1 LVKVVLE
8 KLVKKFGSQ
17 VAVDGI
23 DLEIND
29 KEFFVLL
36 GPSGC
41 GKTTTL
47 NMVAGLEPITSGN
60 IYFDGAL
67 VNDIP
72 PEKRDVAMVFQSYAL
87 YPQMNAFDNIA
98 FPLKIRKMPTS
109 EIKSRVE
116 KTADM
121 LHIRPLLKKKPHEMS
136 GGERQRVALA
146 RATVREP
153 KAFLMDEPLS
163 NIDAKLRVYM
173 RAELIRLQKD
183 LQITTIYVTHDQVEA
198 MSMSD
203 RIAIMNQGKVAQV
216 SDPMTIFNHP
226 ADSFVAGFVG
236 TPPMNFFDAEF
247 AKKGQ
252 QAFLQTS
259 HFTLKLDP
267 DVAKLVEERAAGG
280 ELTIGAR
287 PQDIAVTTK
296 RTSDEDFEAEVYAV
310 EPLGT
315 ETVVDLRIDDKILK
329 VVTSHTF
336 DSKITEKIWASV
348 DKKRMHLFNKSDG
361 KAVL

>member
-8 KLVKKFGSQ
+8 NLTKKYGSTL
-17 VAVDGI
+17 AVDGI
-23 DLEIND
+23 DVEIKD

-47 NMVAGLEPITSGN
+47 NMIAGLEPMTSGN
-60 IYFDGAL
+60 IYFDGTL

-72 PEKRDVAMVFQSYAL
+72 AEKRDVAMVFQSYAL
-87 YPQMNAFDNIA
+87 YPQMNAYDNIA
-98 FPLKIRKMPTS
+98 FPLKIRKTPHT

-121 LHIRPLLKKKPHEMS
+121 LHIRPLLKKKPHELS

-153 KAFLMDEPLS
+153 RVFLMDEPLS

-183 LQITTIYVTHDQVEA
+183 LQTTTIYVTHDQVEA
-198 MSMSD
+198 MSMAD
-203 RIAIMNQGKVAQV
+203 RVAIMNEGKVAQLA
-216 SDPMTIFNHP
+216 DPMTIFNRP
-226 ADSFVAGFVG
+226 ADSFVGGFVG
-236 TPPMNFFDAEF
+236 TPPMNFFEAEF
-247 AKKGQ
+247 VKKGQ

-259 HFTLKLDP
+259 KFALKLDAEA
-267 DVAKLVEERAAGG
+267 AKLVEEKAAGN
-280 ELTIGAR
+280 EITIGVR
-287 PQDIAVTTK
+287 PQDITLAPK

-310 EPLGT
+310 EPLGN
-315 ETVVDLRIDDKILK
+315 ETVVDLRVDDKILK
-329 VVTSHTF
+329 VVASHTF
-336 DSKITEKIWASV
+336 ESRITDEVWASV
-348 DKKRMHLFNKSDG
+348 NKKRMHLFNKSDG